1 MAEEVCSLTVKRCDD
16 GRLVPCS
23 ITILDQGDLV
33 SLITLQEQ
41 VVSSLRDKSD
51 YIPLTAREMKEL
63 LGEKGLTVGV
73 LAEGKLEAFSSIFYP
88 GLSGENLGREVGL
101 SSSELLQVAQMESII
116 VNPLFRGNGLQ
127 KLTAKILH
135 EKTFQ
140 NGRFRFLMAMVAPD
154 NIVSIN
160 NTYSQGMSI
169 VKLVKKNS
177 YWRYIFFLD
186 RHKQRQINSEE
197 VIAVGNEDI
206 KRQVMLLQDG
216 FIGIRQEISAMGSQI
231 IFAK

>member
-1 MAEEVCSLTVKRCDD
+1 MAEEVCFLTVKRCDD
-16 GRLVPCS
+16 GRTVPCS
-23 ITILDQGDLV
+23 INILDQRDLI
-33 SLITLQEQ
+33 SLMTLQEH
-41 VVSSLRDKSD
+41 VVSTLHDKSS
-51 YIPLTAREMKEL
+51 YIPLSIQEMKEL

-88 GLSGENLGREVGL
+88 GLSEENLGREVGL

-127 KLTAKILH
+127 KVTAKILH

-154 NIVSIN
+154 NVVSIN
-160 NTYSQGMSI
+160 NTFSQGMSI

-186 RHKQRQINSEE
+186 CQKPRQIEPEE
-197 VIAVGNEDI
+197 VIAVENQDI
-206 KRQVMLLQDG
+206 ERQVMLLQDG

-231 IFAK
+231 IYAK